1 MSMSLKKKVRELTA
15 DDISQGTDITALKTT
30 VGDSSKGL
38 VKDMTDAKADIGT
51 DDTTAGGLKKRCKDI
66 ETAIGDNT
74 TGEETGIYKDIAD
87 LVAAI
92 GDEDTAASILGRIKA
107 LEDAQPS
114 GTE

>member
-1 MSMSLKKKVRELTA
+1 MSMSLKKKVRELTGDDATQASQIQTLQA
-15 DDISQGTDITALKTT
+15 D
-30 VGDSSKGL
+30 V
-38 VKDMTDAKADIGT
+38 GT

-66 ETAIGDNT
+66 ET
-74 TGEETGIYKDIAD
+74 
-87 LVAAI
+87 AI